1 MRAPKAATLA
11 SASRARSRIACPRF
25 HMFIDI
31 GARVILVNTKRLAR
45 EEGRHTDK
53 RETTLQCGIFE
64 HRTTSP
70 CAKRYTDRIRTST
83 STHKHAADARTQRLV
98 GIHSTS
104 AARTNWLRALVDIPH
119 THTACVDKHTA
130 YGVHGRSRPAPLSWR
145 RQASHT
151 ATWAPRS
158 ASPPHMKHLLRSSAR
173 PVSPSAACAQPCA
186 YVIVYVGVQECALA
200 CACCLVTPSLPI
212 ARMCTQPHSLCLP
225 TPPPLLPSPLVRKSG
240 RSLIPRSLCNAMM
253 LHSAPCRW
261 ATAVATSPTIW
272 DEELARKA
280 LWPECPAHPLRGTR

>member
-119 THTACVDKHTA
+119 THCMRRHTPHTACTAAVGQHPCPGAAKHHTQR
-130 YGVHGRSRPAPLSWR
+130 HGRRDL
-145 RQASHT
+145 
-151 ATWAPRS
+151 PR
-158 ASPPHMKHLLRSSAR
+158 LR
-173 PVSPSAACAQPCA
+173 
-186 YVIVYVGVQECALA
+186 
-200 CACCLVTPSLPI
+200 T
-212 ARMCTQPHSLCLP
+212 
-225 TPPPLLPSPLVRKSG
+225 
-240 RSLIPRSLCNAMM
+240 
-253 LHSAPCRW
+253 
-261 ATAVATSPTIW
+261 
-272 DEELARKA
+272 
-280 LWPECPAHPLRGTR
+280 